1 MLDGKHPP
9 VAHAVASSL
18 GVKTS
23 SDAVLL
29 RFFSPTPL
37 RMQSAHADAQL
48 DMPARDASRRGD
60 APRRV
65 AVIGGGVSGLSAAYL
80 LQRDANAAAVA
91 ANAEGKDGAGKDAS
105 VARRVDHV
113 TLFESSDALGGHAL
127 TVPSPSA
134 GCDVDLGFQVF
145 NMTTYPHLV
154 GLFGT
159 LGVESEPSD
168 MSFSLS
174 TGSVEWGSIGLRGVF
189 AQRSNAR
196 SGKFLNMIREI
207 LRFGREAPEVLAPE
221 REKEFEDMSLG
232 EYLAAKKYSTFFQ
245 ESYVVPMCAAI
256 WSCSDEDAM
265 AFPVRTLVRFW
276 VNHHLLN
283 IVERPNWRVVRGR
296 SKAYVDAVEK
306 ELRDVRKGTHVRS
319 VHRTL
324 DGSKVKVTY
333 TRRDAKG
340 KTCEASE
347 LFDDVV
353 FACHS
358 DQALALLGPCATLAE
373 RRALGDVKY
382 QENVVYLHTDE
393 TLMPRNRDAWASW
406 NCLRG
411 DRLGISADEAA
422 SRSVCVTYWVNLL
435 QNLAPGTKD
444 LFVTLNPPREPAA
457 GTVEHK
463 VTLAHPLFNKAAIA
477 AQRDIKSIQGKDRV
491 WFCGAWCGYGFH
503 EDGIKSAVD
512 CVDEMLGKSSV
523 PWSPRACDPKLSAVT
538 KMILPMFQRACTGW
552 LPANKRLRM
561 ILPDGSERVMSGKEA
576 DENAETITMTVFN
589 QRLFLQTILRADIGL
604 GECYMNGDFDVD
616 LIDFMDMICK
626 GHPAA
631 SGVDTEDCKPKMR
644 YDPVGLLTE
653 AVNWIGA
660 QMEMAAHKAL
670 SNTKEGS
677 RKNIEYHYDA
687 GNDFYKLFLDSTM
700 FYSSAIHGDIA
711 DANMSV
717 DVLSKYTTYEEREAH
732 LEQSQYAK
740 IDAMIARAQIEK
752 GDHVLEI
759 GCGWG
764 MCAIRMAQTKQCRVT
779 GLTLSH
785 EQHAEAT
792 ARVKAAG
799 LSHLIDIVICDYRD
813 VQGTFDKVISI
824 EMLEAVGHEHLPTF
838 FGTVHRVLKP
848 GGRAAIQVITMP
860 DGRYESYCNSES
872 DFIRAYI
879 FPGGH
884 LPSIGAMTSAAPRGL
899 MLASYDDIGLHYAV
913 TLRLW
918 RERMMHHAEKIL
930 GMGYT
935 RRFLRMFEF
944 YFAYCEAAFA
954 NKLIYD
960 LQMTW
965 VKYSDDATINTP
977 SQSTLPHAKDIA
989 MVGAVCAVFAQHN
1002 PASAVE
1008 MYALA
1013 VPLLLSFAT
1022 VFASAFVL
1030 AAISLNVSLPKWSKK
1045 VSKVKLDEAS
1055 SAHGTLTERSLALTV
1070 PFMRAAVSAA
1080 LGLASGTFIDDTQRV
1095 RDGAIEWML
1104 PEAKAGKLHAARLL
1118 SAFVVVTL
1126 GRIAVASARRDA
1138 SVVSRNAL
1146 ALVATLAALHRDV
1159 FVVTG
1164 ACALIVELHHATAHF
1179 RDFTRVASGFPHYET
1194 FAYVAS
1200 RRLAA
1205 AAFYL
1210 FQVIPTLGAI
1220 IALTAHVRDGSID
1233 ITSSTAGVVAVTACV
1248 LAVAGCARASVAEAQ
1263 RAAAERLVRARILEI
1278 STSADV

>member
-1 MLDGKHPP
+1 MH
-9 VAHAVASSL
+9 
-18 GVKTS
+18 
-23 SDAVLL
+23 
-29 RFFSPTPL
+29 
-37 RMQSAHADAQL
+37 SAHVDARL
-48 DMPARDASRRGD
+48 DMPARGASRRGD
-60 APRRV
+60 APRCV

-80 LQRDANAAAVA
+80 LQRDADAASVA
-91 ANAEGKDGAGKDAS
+91 ANAEGKDGAGKDAP
-105 VARRVDHV
+105 VARRVDRV
-113 TLFESSDALGGHAL
+113 TLFERSDALGGHAL

-221 REKEFEDMSLG
+221 REKEFEDVSLG

-283 IVERPNWRVVRGR
+283 VVERPNWRVVRGR

-306 ELRDVRKGTHVRS
+306 ELRDVRKGTRVCS

-333 TRRDAKG
+333 ARRDAKG
-340 KTCEASE
+340 KTREESE

-358 DQALALLGPCATLAE
+358 DQTLALLGPCATVAE

-477 AQRDIKSIQGKDRV
+477 AQRDIKSLQGKDRV

-523 PWSPRACDPKLSAVT
+523 PWSPRACDPKLSTVT

-604 GECYMNGDFDVD
+604 GECYMNGDFDVN
-616 LIDFMDMICK
+616 LIDFMDLICK

-653 AVNWIGA
+653 AVNWVGA

-700 FYSSAIHGDIA
+700 FYSSAIHGDI
-711 DANMSV
+711 DNANMSV
-717 DVLSKYTTYEEREAH
+717 DVLNEYTTYEQREAH

-764 MCAIRMAQTKQCRVT
+764 MCAIRMARTKQCRVT

-1002 PASAVE
+1002 PGSVVE
-1008 MYALA
+1008 MYVLA

-1022 VFASAFVL
+1022 VFALTFVL
-1030 AAISLNVSLPKWSKK
+1030 AAISLNLSLPKWSKK

-1055 SAHGTLTERSLALTV
+1055 SAHGTLTERSLALTI

-1080 LGLASGTFIDDTQRV
+1080 LGLASGAFIDGTQRV

-1104 PEAKAGKLHAARLL
+1104 PEAKAGKTHAVRLL
-1118 SAFVVVTL
+1118 STFVVVTL

-1138 SVVSRNAL
+1138 RIVSRNAL

-1164 ACALIVELHHATAHF
+1164 ACALIIELHHATAHF

-1210 FQVIPTLGAI
+1210 FQVIPTLGAL
-1220 IALTAHVRDGSID
+1220 IALTAHARDGSID

-1248 LAVAGCARASVAEAQ
+1248 IAVAGCARASVAEAQ
-1263 RAAAERLVRARILEI
+1263 RSAAERLVRARILEI

>member
-1 MLDGKHPP
+1 
-9 VAHAVASSL
+9 
-18 GVKTS
+18 
-23 SDAVLL
+23 
-29 RFFSPTPL
+29 
-37 RMQSAHADAQL
+37 
-48 DMPARDASRRGD
+48 MPARGASRRGD
-60 APRRV
+60 APRCV

-80 LQRDANAAAVA
+80 LQRDADAASVA
-91 ANAEGKDGAGKDAS
+91 ANAEGKDGAGKDAP
-105 VARRVDHV
+105 VARRVDRV
-113 TLFESSDALGGHAL
+113 TLFERSDALGGHAL

-221 REKEFEDMSLG
+221 REKEFEDVSLG

-283 IVERPNWRVVRGR
+283 VVERPNWRVVRGR

-306 ELRDVRKGTHVRS
+306 ELRDVRKGTRVCS

-333 TRRDAKG
+333 ARRDAKG
-340 KTCEASE
+340 KTREESE

-358 DQALALLGPCATLAE
+358 DQTLALLGPCATVAE

-477 AQRDIKSIQGKDRV
+477 AQRDIKSLQGKDKV

-523 PWSPRACDPKLSAVT
+523 PWSPRACDPKLSTVT

-604 GECYMNGDFDVD
+604 GECYMNGDFDVN
-616 LIDFMDMICK
+616 LIDFMDLICK

-653 AVNWIGA
+653 AVNWVGA

-700 FYSSAIHGDIA
+700 FYSSAIHGDID

-717 DVLSKYTTYEEREAH
+717 DVLNEYTTYEQREAH

-764 MCAIRMAQTKQCRVT
+764 MCAIRMARTKQCRVT

-1002 PASAVE
+1002 PGSVVE
-1008 MYALA
+1008 MYVLA

-1022 VFASAFVL
+1022 VFALTFVL
-1030 AAISLNVSLPKWSKK
+1030 AAISLNLSLPKWSKK

-1055 SAHGTLTERSLALTV
+1055 SAHGTLTERSLALTI

-1080 LGLASGTFIDDTQRV
+1080 LGLASGAFIDGTQRV

-1104 PEAKAGKLHAARLL
+1104 PEAKAGKTHAVRLL
-1118 SAFVVVTL
+1118 STFVVVTL

-1138 SVVSRNAL
+1138 RIVSRNAL

-1164 ACALIVELHHATAHF
+1164 ACALIIELHHATAHF

-1210 FQVIPTLGAI
+1210 FQVIPTLGAL
-1220 IALTAHVRDGSID
+1220 IALTAHARDGSID

-1248 LAVAGCARASVAEAQ
+1248 IAVAGCARASVAEAQ
-1263 RAAAERLVRARILEI
+1263 RSAAERLVRARILEI

>member
-1 MLDGKHPP
+1 
-9 VAHAVASSL
+9 
-18 GVKTS
+18 
-23 SDAVLL
+23 
-29 RFFSPTPL
+29 
-37 RMQSAHADAQL
+37 
-48 DMPARDASRRGD
+48 MPARAKRREET
-60 APRRV
+60 RV
-65 AVIGGGVSGLSAAYL
+65 AVIGGGVSGLSAAFL
-80 LQRDANAAAVA
+80 LQRDAER
-91 ANAEGKDGAGKDAS
+91 ANEKVRAGDDGDGDAGEATR
-105 VARRVDHV
+105 ARAHRGV
-113 TLFESSDALGGHAL
+113 TLFESSSELGGHAL

-207 LRFGREAPEVLAPE
+207 LRFGREAPEVLTPG
-221 REKEFEDMSLG
+221 REKEFEDVSLG
-232 EYLAAKKYSTFFQ
+232 QYLTAKKYSRFFQ

-256 WSCSDEDAM
+256 WSCSDDDAM

-276 VNHHLLN
+276 ANHHLLN
-283 IVERPNWRVVRGR
+283 VVERPNWRVVRGR

-306 ELRDVRKGTHVRS
+306 ELRDVRRGTRVCSVR
-319 VHRTL
+319 RTP

-333 TRRDAKG
+333 ARTNAKG
-340 KTCEASE
+340 KTREESE
-347 LFDDVV
+347 LFDDVI

-358 DQALALLGPCATLAE
+358 DQALALLGPCATPAE

-444 LFVTLNPPREPAA
+444 LFVTLNPPRDPAA

-477 AQRDIKSIQGKDRV
+477 AQRDIKSLQGKDRM

-523 PWSPRACDPKLSAVT
+523 PWSPRACDPKLSTMT

-561 ILPDGSERVMSGKEA
+561 ILPDGSERVMSGKGA
-576 DENAETITMTVFN
+576 NENAKTITMTVFN
-589 QRLFLQTILRADIGL
+589 QRLFMQTILRADIGL

-653 AVNWIGA
+653 AVNWVGA

-700 FYSSAIHGDIA
+700 FYSSAIHGDID

-717 DVLSKYTTYEEREAH
+717 DVLNKFTTYKQREAH
-732 LEQSQYAK
+732 LEHSQYAK
-740 IDAMIARAQIEK
+740 IDAMIARAEIEK

-764 MCAIRMAQTKQCRVT
+764 MCAIRMARTKHCRVT

-848 GGRAAIQVITMP
+848 GGRASIQVITMP

-884 LPSIGAMTSAAPRGL
+884 LPSVGAMTSAAPRGL

-918 RERMMHHAEKIL
+918 RERMMHHADKIL

-965 VKYSDDATINTP
+965 IKYSDDATINTP
-977 SQSTLPHAKDIA
+977 SQSALPHAKDIA
-989 MVGAVCAVFAQHN
+989 MVGAVCAAFAQHN
-1002 PASAVE
+1002 PASVVE

-1013 VPLLLSFAT
+1013 VPLLLSFAA
-1022 VFASAFVL
+1022 VFASTFAV
-1030 AAISLNVSLPKWSKK
+1030 AAISLNVSLPKWSQK
-1045 VSKVKLDEAS
+1045 VSKVKLEEAS
-1055 SAHGTLTERSLALTV
+1055 TAHGTLTERTLALTV
-1070 PFMRAAVSAA
+1070 PFMRAVVSAA
-1080 LGLASGTFIDDTQRV
+1080 LGFAACAFVDDTQGA

-1104 PEAKAGKLHAARLL
+1104 PDTKTGKTRAVRLL
-1118 SAFVVVTL
+1118 SAFVIVTL
-1126 GRIAVASARRDA
+1126 GRIVVASARRDA
-1138 SVVSRNAL
+1138 RVVSRNAL

-1164 ACALIVELHHATAHF
+1164 ACALIVEVCHATAHF

-1194 FAYVAS
+1194 FAYAAS
-1200 RRLAA
+1200 RRLAGV
-1205 AAFYL
+1205 AFYL
-1210 FQVIPTLGAI
+1210 FRVIPTISAAI
-1220 IALTAHVRDGSID
+1220 ACTAHVRAGSID
-1233 ITSSTAGVVAVTACV
+1233 AASSINGVLAVTACV
-1248 LAVAGCARASVAEAQ
+1248 LAVAGCARAYVADAQ
-1263 RAAAERLVRARILEI
+1263 RASAERLVRARILEI

>member
-1 MLDGKHPP
+1 MH
-9 VAHAVASSL
+9 
-18 GVKTS
+18 
-23 SDAVLL
+23 
-29 RFFSPTPL
+29 
-37 RMQSAHADAQL
+37 SAHVDARL
-48 DMPARDASRRGD
+48 DMPARGASRRGD
-60 APRRV
+60 APRCV

-80 LQRDANAAAVA
+80 LQRDADAASVA
-91 ANAEGKDGAGKDAS
+91 ANAEGKDGAGKDAP
-105 VARRVDHV
+105 VARRVDRV
-113 TLFESSDALGGHAL
+113 TLFERSDALGGHAL

-221 REKEFEDMSLG
+221 REKEFEDVSLG

-283 IVERPNWRVVRGR
+283 VVERPNWRVVRGR

-306 ELRDVRKGTHVRS
+306 ELRDVRKGTRVCS

-333 TRRDAKG
+333 ARRDAKG
-340 KTCEASE
+340 KTREESE

-358 DQALALLGPCATLAE
+358 DQTLALLGPCATVAE

-477 AQRDIKSIQGKDRV
+477 AQRDIKSLQGKDKV

-523 PWSPRACDPKLSAVT
+523 PWSPRACDPKLSTVT

-604 GECYMNGDFDVD
+604 GECYMNGDFDVN
-616 LIDFMDMICK
+616 LIDFMDLICK

-653 AVNWIGA
+653 AVNWVGA

-700 FYSSAIHGDIA
+700 FYSSAIHGDID

-717 DVLSKYTTYEEREAH
+717 DVLNEYTTYEQREAH

-764 MCAIRMAQTKQCRVT
+764 MCAIRMARTKQCRVT

-1002 PASAVE
+1002 PGSVVE
-1008 MYALA
+1008 MYVLA

-1022 VFASAFVL
+1022 VFALTFVL
-1030 AAISLNVSLPKWSKK
+1030 AAISLNLSLPKWSKK

-1055 SAHGTLTERSLALTV
+1055 SAHGTLTERSLALTI

-1080 LGLASGTFIDDTQRV
+1080 LGLASGAFIDGTQRV

-1104 PEAKAGKLHAARLL
+1104 PEAKAGKTHAVRLL
-1118 SAFVVVTL
+1118 STFVVVTL

-1138 SVVSRNAL
+1138 RIVSRNAL

-1164 ACALIVELHHATAHF
+1164 ACALIIELHHATAHF

-1210 FQVIPTLGAI
+1210 FQVIPTLGAL
-1220 IALTAHVRDGSID
+1220 IALTAHARDGSID

-1248 LAVAGCARASVAEAQ
+1248 IAVAGCARASVAEAQ
-1263 RAAAERLVRARILEI
+1263 RSAAERLVRARILEI